1 VTDARAAALEQ
12 QLDRL
17 IAARLAD
24 ARAELDRPRPPADP
38 PAAAAVDVV
47 IPVHDAAERV
57 EACLASVCRHTG
69 GQHRILVIDDASGD
83 PRIAPLLQ
91 RFQRE
96 RPGLDVQR
104 NPVNLGYLASV
115 NPALKAGARDVVL
128 LNSDTQV
135 GPQWLDRLA
144 AGAYSAAPVGIA
156 CPVTDQPGPLGVI
169 DPERLATLGI
179 DAASA
184 LVRQSAAAGYPLL
197 PVAVG
202 FCMYLRRAMLARLGG
217 FDPAFAPGYGEEND
231 LSMRAW
237 RAGFAIVACP
247 DVLVGHSGS
256 ASFGHGAAIER
267 RRALNAHLV
276 GARWPGHD
284 ALVRGWWAD
293 WPLRS
298 QAVRLAQADDV
309 DRPGVLH
316 VLHRM
321 NRVGGT
327 ELHTR
332 ALAHALSDRHACT
345 LIAPERMPATW
356 ADLEAEHD
364 GSVQVLR
371 INDGAIRPNQKVLGA
386 GADLSDPGVER
397 RFARLLAGGRWP
409 LVHIH
414 SLLHWNSLL
423 LPQLARDAGAA
434 VVLSLHSLESLCAD
448 FTLVP
453 PPQDRPCGR
462 VRAGADP
469 ECARCLAPRM
479 TQRRGAPLAPI
490 DLYLASRHHFWRRAL
505 DSADAIVAPS
515 RFVRDRVVAAFG
527 AGIAARIE
535 VVAHGLPVRPA
546 ASPPGRSDPTALV
559 VGFLGGG
566 AMIKGAATVLRMAA
580 ALAGTG
586 IVFRIIGVA
595 DFDAFP
601 AELPANVVL
610 DGPYAGDELAGL
622 LRGLDLVV
630 MPSVVEETFSLLLS
644 ECRAAGV
651 PVVASAHGAFPER
664 IRDGVDG
671 WLAPVDDPQAWAAR
685 LRWLAG
691 PEGRLALARV
701 RDHLGAQP
709 VRTLAENADDYAAI
723 YRRVLPAARMR
734 PPASAAPGP
743 AAEGAGCRAVRAATR
758 PEAWPPDL
766 VDDLPAVPARVSAA
780 AVADVACIVRVDD
793 RNAERLPSTL
803 AALDRLAIRA
813 EILDQRASAPEA
825 ILAARARVLAA
836 PAAWYLL
843 IDAGDQ
849 PTSPLL
855 ADLAARAADD
865 FELVLADHRLMDA
878 EQRPHQAGLPPG
890 LDPLLA
896 LTCAEPPTGL
906 CVRGDRLARL
916 PSVRWYS
923 PALAYAVLLMA
934 ARDRARASSWP
945 RVGVVRADRNLG
957 AAQDEAVL
965 AAHRE
970 VAEEHRGLCGL
981 PGSIVSAGT
990 HPGWQYRPAS
1000 APPRAVALRVWGP
1013 AAATTRA
1020 LAALRS
1026 RPELQGID
1034 VDRLEPGAPV
1044 PACERLVLLRADV
1057 RPAAPDWLQGLLG
1070 WLELPGVALVA
1081 PRRQVAEGVAGCG
1094 WRFDGGRLHKVPEPS
1109 SGPARLLADQAGGA
1123 RAVPGLDN
1131 ACLAM
1136 AGADLKPRDLQD
1148 LVDPDPARAF
1158 LAQQPWRG
1166 AGRLLWSG
1174 DARVEQLRPAPAPA
1188 PLPPGVRQVL
1198 VRQGLAAIQRGDTA
1212 WPDVDARRRPLRGA
1226 AAPGGERRRVA
1237 ALTRDHWA
1245 PSRYRIDLPLA
1256 DLVGA
1261 GAIAPPAVWRG
1272 ALEPLPGLFE
1282 LAAVSPDVVLFHDAL
1297 GDDGLELMIALAR
1310 HLPQVRR
1317 VLIVDDLLD
1326 QLPPGH
1332 PARGRAA
1339 PDIGD
1344 RLRRAARAAN
1354 LTVVT
1359 SAGLAA
1365 ALELPAERARVIDNA
1380 LPDDPWRDLAA
1391 SAAARPA
1398 PAGRVLRVGW
1408 VGAQQHAA
1416 DLALIDPVVRARPQL
1431 QWVFLGMA
1439 PPGAGAVGAECHPMV
1454 PFDRYPQRLAELQL
1468 DVALVP
1474 LVDHPFNRSKS
1485 RLKLLELGALGIAV
1499 VASDLPPYRDAPV
1512 RHAASAEDWL
1522 SQLDQLTGDPV
1533 LCAEE
1538 GSRLQHWVLQGHMA
1552 GHRRDDW
1559 LQALVGP
1566 LAAG

>member
-17 IAARLAD
+17 IAARLSGAS
-24 ARAELDRPRPPADP
+24 AELDRPRSSADP

-69 GQHRILVIDDASGD
+69 EQHRILVIDDASVD
-83 PRIAPLLQ
+83 PRIAPLLA

-96 RPGLDVQR
+96 RPDLEIQR
-104 NPVNLGYLASV
+104 NPVNLGYLATV
-115 NPALKAGARDVVL
+115 NRALQSGARDVVL

-135 GPQWLDRLA
+135 GPQWLERLA
-144 AGAYSAAPVGIA
+144 AGAHSAGHVGIA

-169 DPERLATLGI
+169 EPERLTTLGI

-184 LVRQSAAAGYPLL
+184 LVRQAAAAGYPLL

-202 FCMYLRRAMLARLGG
+202 FCMYLRRSMLARLGG
-217 FDPAFAPGYGEEND
+217 FNPAFAPGYGEEND

-256 ASFGHGAAIER
+256 ASFGKGAAIER

-284 ALVRGWWAD
+284 ALVRAWWAD
-293 WPLRS
+293 WPLRT
-298 QAVRLAQADDV
+298 QALRLAESAGA

-316 VLHRM
+316 VLHRL
-321 NRVGGT
+321 NRIGGT

-332 ALAHALSDRHACT
+332 ALAHALSDRHHCT
-345 LIAPERMPATW
+345 LLAPERMPATW
-356 ADLEAEHD
+356 ADVECGRD
-364 GSVQVLR
+364 GPVGIIRL
-371 INDGAIRPNQKVLGA
+371 NDRAIRPNQRVLGA

-397 RFARLLAGGRWP
+397 RFARLLDGGHWP
-409 LVHIH
+409 VVHFH

-423 LPQLARDAGAA
+423 LPQLARRAGAA

-462 VRAGADP
+462 VRAGADAD
-469 ECARCLAPRM
+469 CARCLAPRM
-479 TQRRGAPLAPI
+479 TQRRGAPVAPI
-490 DLYLASRHHFWRRAL
+490 DLYLASRHQFWRRAL

-527 AGIAARIE
+527 AGLAARIE
-535 VVAHGLPVRPA
+535 VVAHGLPGRPA
-546 ASPPGRSDPTALV
+546 ATPPVRSDPTRLV

-580 ALAGTG
+580 SVAGTG
-586 IVFRIIGVA
+586 IVFRIFGVA

-610 DGPYAGDELAGL
+610 DGPFAGDELGAL
-622 LRGLDLVV
+622 LGGLDVVV

-664 IRDGVDG
+664 IRDGIDG
-671 WLAPVDDPQAWAAR
+671 WLAPVGDPQAWASR

-691 PEGRLALARV
+691 PDGRLALARV
-701 RDHLGAQP
+701 RAHLGAQP
-709 VRTLAENADDYAAI
+709 VRTLAENADDYAEI
-723 YRRVLPAARMR
+723 YRRVLSAARMR

-743 AAEGAGCRAVRAATR
+743 AAEGAGSRAVRAATR
-758 PEAWPPDL
+758 TEAWPPDL
-766 VDDLPAVPARVSAA
+766 VDDLPALPAAVSAA
-780 AVADVACIVRVDD
+780 AVDLACVVRVDD
-793 RNAERLPSTL
+793 RNADLLASTL
-803 AALDRLAIRA
+803 AALARLSVPAQV
-813 EILDQRASAPEA
+813 LDQRANAAEA
-825 ILAARARVLAA
+825 IEAVRARVLAA
-836 PAAWYLL
+836 PAGWHVVL
-843 IDAGDQ
+843 DAGDQ
-849 PTSPLL
+849 PTAALL

-878 EQRPHQAGLPPG
+878 EQRPHQAGLAPG
-890 LDPLLA
+890 IDPMVA
-896 LTCAEPPTGL
+896 LTCAAPPAGL
-906 CVRGDRLARL
+906 CLRGDRLARL
-916 PSVRWYS
+916 PPARWHS
-923 PALAYAVLLMA
+923 PALAYAALLMA
-934 ARDRARASSWP
+934 ARDRARALAWP
-945 RVGVVRADRNLG
+945 WIGVVRADRNLG
-957 AAQDEAVL
+957 AAQDEATL

-990 HPGWQYRPAS
+990 HPGWQYRPAR
-1000 APPRAVALRVWGP
+1000 APERAVALRVWGP
-1013 AAATTRA
+1013 AAAATRA
-1020 LAALRS
+1020 LAALRG
-1026 RPELQGID
+1026 RPDLHGID

-1044 PACERLVLLRADV
+1044 PCCERLVLLRADV
-1057 RPAAPDWLQGLLG
+1057 RPAAPDWLRGLLD
-1070 WLELPGVALVA
+1070 WLELPGVALVG
-1081 PRRQVAEGVAGCG
+1081 PRRQVADGAAGCG
-1094 WRFDGGRLHKVPEPS
+1094 WRFDGGRLRKMPEPS

-1131 ACLAM
+1131 ACLALVNE
-1136 AGADLKPRDLQD
+1136 GLTPRDLQD

-1166 AGRLLWSG
+1166 AGRLLWIG
-1174 DARVEQLRPAPAPA
+1174 DARIGQQRPEPAPASP
-1188 PLPPGVRQVL
+1188 PPGVRQVL
-1198 VRQGLAAIQRGDTA
+1198 VRQGLAAIQRGDSA

-1226 AAPGGERRRVA
+1226 AALGGDRLRVA
-1237 ALTRDHWA
+1237 ALTRDQWA

-1256 DLVGA
+1256 DLVEV
-1261 GAIAPPAVWRG
+1261 GAIAAPAVWRG
-1272 ALEPLPGLFE
+1272 AHEPLPGLFE
-1282 LAAVSPDVVLFHDAL
+1282 LAAVNPDVVLFHDAL
-1297 GDDGLELMIALAR
+1297 GDDGLELMTALAR

-1344 RLRRAARAAN
+1344 RLRRAVRAAN
-1354 LTVVT
+1354 LTVAT
-1359 SAGLAA
+1359 SAGLAHG
-1365 ALELPAERARVIDNA
+1365 LELPADRSLVIDNA
-1380 LPDDPWRDLAA
+1380 LPDDPWRGLAA
-1391 SAAARPA
+1391 PAAARPG

-1454 PFDRYPQRLAELQL
+1454 PFDRYPQRLGELQL

-1499 VASDLPPYRDAPV
+1499 VASDLPPYRGAPV
-1512 RHAASAEDWL
+1512 RRAATAADWL
-1522 SQLDQLTGDPV
+1522 SHLDQLTGDPV
-1533 LCAEE
+1533 LCAAE
-1538 GSRLQHWVLQGHMA
+1538 GSRLQDWVLQGHMA
-1552 GHRRDDW
+1552 AHRRADW
-1559 LQALVGP
+1559 LQALSGR
-1566 LAAG
+1566 GETG